1 LTGRSASFSVGTS
14 VSSRR
19 DCCDPTP
26 KEKELFFQE
35 VEVVAESNPEILFS
49 RERIGN
55 RVVELA
61 GQISRDYEGRELLLV
76 GILKGAF
83 IFMADLIRGISVPCQ
98 VDFVRLASYGCGSK
112 SSGEVRFT
120 KDLETPIE
128 GRDVLIVEDIVDT
141 GLTLSCLVK
150 VLQERRPASLRVCAF
165 LDKKERRQVPFEADY
180 VGFAIPDAFVVGYGL
195 DYNEDFRFLPDV
207 CVLHHNG

>member
-1 LTGRSASFSVGTS
+1 M
-14 VSSRR
+14 
-19 DCCDPTP
+19 
-26 KEKELFFQE
+26 
-35 VEVVAESNPEILFS
+35 AESKPEILFS

-98 VDFVRLASYGCGSK
+98 VDFVRLASYGGGSQ
-112 SSGEVRFT
+112 SSGEVRIT

-150 VLQERRPASLRVCAF
+150 VLRERGPASLRVCAF

-180 VGFAIPDAFVVGYGL
+180 VGFSIPDAFVVGYGL
-195 DYNEDFRFLPDV
+195 DYNENFRFLPDV
-207 CVLHHNG
+207 CVLHHIG